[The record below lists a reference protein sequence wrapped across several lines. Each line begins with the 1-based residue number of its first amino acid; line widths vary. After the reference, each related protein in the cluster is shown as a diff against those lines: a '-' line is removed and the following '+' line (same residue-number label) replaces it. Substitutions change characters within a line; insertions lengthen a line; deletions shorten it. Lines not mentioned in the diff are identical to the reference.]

1 MDYIVEQAEQV
12 ERQVVLKSRARF
24 IATAVGAVGV
34 LLAGVLSGWTA
45 AHQKTQTPAA
55 GGHGHAPRGGEEAH
69 AHAATA
75 KLSLRTLGNL
85 GVEVGCAQL
94 GDFVRTISVPAEV
107 ESLPLS
113 ERPVTSPV
121 SGVLRA
127 IHALP
132 GHTVGAGEP
141 LAEVVRDALPQPAF
155 ELTEG
160 ILKPLNE
167 DYHAAVV
174 GVRTAALALRLAKSE
189 RERLSGVGE
198 GSQGVGR
205 VVREAQY
212 AEERAELE
220 LANARQEAA
229 IHGLSAEQIA
239 SLESGRSDQRI
250 PDVPDVRVVLARNGL
265 WSPAADELLGMLPEA
280 LRGTPRTRAILGEL
294 VGGGRLTPDLLA
306 AVCSSPVLAE
316 RFMDVVGLLQAGTTP
331 TSIVAFLELGGL
343 EPVVRIVA
351 PRGGPEVWDVTEVS
365 VRIGARIEA
374 GTSLAVL
381 RDDRRMALHLAPAPS
396 DMVLLSKTLA
406 EEVKLRA
413 EPLVEG
419 SGEAIDD
426 VHLVGLTGKTGAES
440 AGATAYADNRIVA
453 ERDVAG
459 LGRVRTWALRP
470 GLRFVVKI
478 PVERAKGK
486 FVLPADAIAYQ
497 GPTAI
502 VLLQNGDSFRPL
514 PVRLEYHDAQVALVA
529 ADGALFAGDSLVTR
543 GAPALA
549 IALLA
554 ASSGSIDPHAGCS
567 H

>member
-1 MDYIVEQAEQV
+1 MDYQVEQAEQV
-12 ERQVVLKSRARF
+12 VPKRRARF
-24 IATAVGAVGV
+24 VATAVGAVGV

-45 AHQKTQTPAA
+45 ASQKSQAPAG
-55 GGHGHAPRGGEEAH
+55 GGHGHSHGGGEDGHAH

-75 KLSLRTLGNL
+75 KLSPRTLANL
-85 GVEVGCAQL
+85 GVEVGSAQL
-94 GDFVRTISVPAEV
+94 GDFVRTIAVPAEV

-127 IHALP
+127 IQALP
-132 GHTVGAGEP
+132 GHAIAAGDP
-141 LAEVVRDALPQPAF
+141 LAEVVRDALPQPVF
-155 ELTEG
+155 DLTEG

-167 DYHAAVV
+167 DYHAAVG
-174 GVRTAALALRLAKSE
+174 GVRTAALALRLAKAE
-189 RERLSGVGE
+189 RERLAGVGD
-198 GSQGVGR
+198 SAQGVGR

-229 IHGLSAEQIA
+229 IHGLSPEQIA

-250 PDVPDVRVVLARNGL
+250 PDVPDIRVVLGRNGL
-265 WSPAADELLGMLPEA
+265 WSPAADELLGVLPQTV
-280 LRGTPRTRAILGEL
+280 RGTARTLAILGEL
-294 VGGGRLTPDLLA
+294 VGGGRLTPELLA
-306 AVCSSPVLAE
+306 AVRSSPVLAE
-316 RFMDVVGLLQAGTTP
+316 RFLDVVGLLQAGTTP

-343 EPVVRIVA
+343 EPVVRIIA
-351 PRGGPEVWDVTEVS
+351 PKGGPEIWDVTAVS
-365 VRIGARIEA
+365 ARIGARIEA
-374 GTSLAVL
+374 GTPIAVL

-396 DMVLLSKTLA
+396 DMVLVGKTLA
-406 EEVKLRA
+406 EDLKLRA

-419 SGEAIDD
+419 SGEAIED
-426 VHLVGLTGKTGAES
+426 VRLVGLSGKTAEES
-440 AGATAYADNRIVA
+440 AGATAYAVNRVVV
-453 ERDVAG
+453 ERDVPG

-514 PVRLEYHDAQVALVA
+514 PVRLEYHDAQSAVVA
-529 ADGALFAGDSLVTR
+529 ADGALFAGDSLVIR

-554 ASSGSIDPHAGCS
+554 ASSGGIDPHAG
-567 H
+567 HGH

>member
-1 MDYIVEQAEQV
+1 MDYQVEQAESKV
-12 ERQVVLKSRARF
+12 APKRRARF

-34 LLAGVLSGWTA
+34 MLAGVLSGWTA
-45 AHQKTQTPAA
+45 ASQKTQTSAA
-55 GGHGHAPRGGEEAH
+55 GGHGHAHEGGEDEH
-69 AHAATA
+69 AHAATSS
-75 KLSLRTLGNL
+75 LSPRTLANL
-85 GVEVGCAQL
+85 GVEIGSAQL
-94 GDFVRTISVPAEV
+94 GDFVRTINVPAEV

-155 ELTEG
+155 DLTEG

-174 GVRTAALALRLAKSE
+174 GVRTAALALRLARSE
-189 RERLSGVGE
+189 RERLSGVAE

-229 IHGLSAEQIA
+229 IHGLSPEQIET
-239 SLESGRSDQRI
+239 LESGRSDQRI
-250 PDVPDVRVVLARNGL
+250 PDVPDVRVVLGRNGL
-265 WSPAADELLGMLPEA
+265 WSPAADELLARLPEN

-294 VGGGRLTPDLLA
+294 VGGGRLTPELLA
-306 AVCSSPVLAE
+306 AVRSSPVLAE
-316 RFMDVVGLLQAGTTP
+316 RFMDVVGLLQMGTTP

-343 EPVVRIVA
+343 EPVVRVTA
-351 PRGGPEVWDVTEVS
+351 PKGGPEVWDVTEVS

-374 GTSLAVL
+374 GTPIALL

-396 DMVLLSKTLA
+396 DMLLLGRTLS
-406 EEVKLRA
+406 EDHKLRA

-426 VHLVGLTGKTGAES
+426 VRLVGLTGKIGTES
-440 AGATAYADNRIVA
+440 AGATAYAENRIVA
-453 ERDVAG
+453 ERDVVG

-478 PVERAKGK
+478 PLERAKGK

-497 GPTAI
+497 GPVAI

-514 PVRLEYHDAQVALVA
+514 PVRLEYHDAQTAVVA
-529 ADGALFAGDSLVTR
+529 ADGALFAGDSLVIR

-554 ASSGSIDPHAGCS
+554 ASSGGIDPHAG
-567 H
+567 HNH